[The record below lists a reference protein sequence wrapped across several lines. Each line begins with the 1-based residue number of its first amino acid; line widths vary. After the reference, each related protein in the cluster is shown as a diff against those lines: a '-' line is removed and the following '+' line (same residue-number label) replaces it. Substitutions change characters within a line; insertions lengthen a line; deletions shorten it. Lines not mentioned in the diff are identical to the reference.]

1 MMAKGLK
8 YVVGLLY
15 VLVSH
20 VVIAQPGLPDSTLIS
35 LSGTSLPDSQYSS
48 PPFTIG
54 EITIEG
60 NRRTKPFI
68 ILRELPFKSGD
79 SVRLPDI
86 VNAFEIARRQLMNT
100 TLFNEV
106 VVALKS
112 FRGYYLDVT
121 ITVKER
127 WYIFPIPYLKPV
139 DRNISEWAKQ
149 GYGMDRLNYG
159 FKFTYYN
166 FTGRN
171 DKLRMWLITGYT
183 RQIEF
188 QYDQPYADASLKH
201 GYKIGFSYATNREVN
216 YYTQNNQ
223 QQFVDSLSGIQRWNG
238 SLEYTYRPGLRTF
251 HGFRLGFTHQEV
263 DSNVIK
269 LNPQYFG
276 GGRRSITYPEI
287 EYTVKHVNVDY
298 IPFPLTGWMGEMSL
312 LRRGINSNMD
322 LWQFSGKLTKGWQ
335 VAPKLYFAWQGYGVL
350 RAPFSQPYI
359 NQRLFG
365 YGDLYLRGL
374 EKYVVDG
381 VAAIMFR
388 QTLRRQLFQFSIP
401 TFLKSSSHDRIPFK
415 IYARTFGDLGY
426 SHNPNILENSLTN
439 RMLYTGGLGVDV
451 VTFYDFI
458 LRFDYSF
465 NQLGQKGLFLH
476 VKNDF

>member
-35 LSGTSLPDSQYSS
+35 RSDTALPDSQYSS

-68 ILRELPFKSGD
+68 ILRELPFKSDD
-79 SVRLPDI
+79 SVRLPDV

-201 GYKIGFSYATNREVN
+201 GYKIGFSYA
-216 YYTQNNQ
+216 
-223 QQFVDSLSGIQRWNG
+223 
-238 SLEYTYRPGLRTF
+238 
-251 HGFRLGFTHQEV
+251 
-263 DSNVIK
+263 
-269 LNPQYFG
+269 
-276 GGRRSITYPEI
+276 
-287 EYTVKHVNVDY
+287 
-298 IPFPLTGWMGEMSL
+298 
-312 LRRGINSNMD
+312 
-322 LWQFSGKLTKGWQ
+322 
-335 VAPKLYFAWQGYGVL
+335 
-350 RAPFSQPYI
+350 
-359 NQRLFG
+359 
-365 YGDLYLRGL
+365 
-374 EKYVVDG
+374 
-381 VAAIMFR
+381 
-388 QTLRRQLFQFSIP
+388 
-401 TFLKSSSHDRIPFK
+401 
-415 IYARTFGDLGY
+415 
-426 SHNPNILENSLTN
+426 
-439 RMLYTGGLGVDV
+439 
-451 VTFYDFI
+451 
-458 LRFDYSF
+458 
-465 NQLGQKGLFLH
+465 
-476 VKNDF
+476 